1 MIKHSKRVLIITMSA
16 LVLIVLGIAS
26 LYYESQNKKVDPR
39 VIKARELYKKY
50 DDYAANNNYPAV
62 FHLLDSV
69 ENIYKKFTHYQKSY
83 EIAVL
88 ENNRGAAYLSLA
100 INNSGKPVSLDG
112 VKLLSKDSLLIR
124 SKYHLEKA
132 ITIYEN
138 WLKTYEKKDEAAIR
152 ELIQP
157 NFFIGLN
164 ESNQDKANK
173 YMENRIKEIQD
184 AQVENKRRL
193 SVALT
198 NLGIIFRHEEKYL
211 EAIALYEEALELW
224 DRNLAATN
232 NRNILLG
239 KPIEK
244 RNFIQKLFPPEKD
257 EE

>member
-1 MIKHSKRVLIITMSA
+1 MINHPKRVLIITMST
-16 LVLIVLGIAS
+16 LVLIGLGIAH
-26 LYYESQNKKVDPR
+26 LYYGSQNEKADPR
-39 VIKARELYKKY
+39 VIEAREQYKKY
-50 DDYAANNNYPAV
+50 DDYAANNNYSAV
-62 FHLLDSV
+62 FFLLDSV
-69 ENIYKKFTHYQKSY
+69 EDVYKKYPHYEQSY

-100 INNSGKPVSLDG
+100 INNSGNPVSIDG
-112 VKLLSKDSLLIR
+112 VKLLSKDSLLNR
-124 SKYHLEKA
+124 SKYHLLKA

-152 ELIQP
+152 KLIHSD
-157 NFFIGLN
+157 FFAGLN
-164 ESNQDKANK
+164 ESNQNK
-173 YMENRIKEIQD
+173 RNNYLENRIKEIQL
-184 AQVENKRRL
+184 AQIENKRRL
-193 SVALT
+193 SVSLT
-198 NLGIIFRHEEKYL
+198 NLGIILRHEEKYM
-211 EAIALYEEALELW
+211 EAIVLYDEALELW

>member
-1 MIKHSKRVLIITMSA
+1 MIKHSKRVLIITMGT
-16 LVLIVLGIAS
+16 LVLIGLSIAW

-39 VIKARELYKKY
+39 VIKAREQYKKY
-50 DDYAANNNYPAV
+50 DNYAANNNYSAV
-62 FHLLDSV
+62 FRLLDSV
-69 ENIYKKFTHYQKSY
+69 EDVYKKFPHYQQSY

-100 INNSGKPVSLDG
+100 INNNGKPVSLDG
-112 VKLLSKDSLLIR
+112 VQLLSKDSLLTR
-124 SKYHLEKA
+124 SKYHLQKA
-132 ITIYEN
+132 IAIYES
-138 WLKTYEKKDEAAIR
+138 WLKTYEKKDEEAIHKS
-152 ELIQP
+152 IHSI
-157 NFFIGLN
+157 FFVGMN
-164 ESNQDKANK
+164 ESDHKKRNN
-173 YMENRIKEIQD
+173 YLENRIKEIQT

-193 SVALT
+193 SVSLT
-198 NLGIIFRHEEKYL
+198 NMGIILRHEERYMK
-211 EAIALYEEALELW
+211 AIALYEDALVLW